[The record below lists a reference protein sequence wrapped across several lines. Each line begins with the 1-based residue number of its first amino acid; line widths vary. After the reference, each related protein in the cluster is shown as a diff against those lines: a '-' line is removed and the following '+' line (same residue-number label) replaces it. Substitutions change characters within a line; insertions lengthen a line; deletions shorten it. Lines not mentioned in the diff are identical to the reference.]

1 MKTYKLIT
9 LVAAVLITVF
19 VARFLSD
26 GKIGVAP
33 GQADVVAAQAP

>member
-9 LVAAVLITVF
+9 LVAAVLITVL

-26 GKIGVAP
+26 EKIGVSP
-33 GQADVVAAQAP
+33 GQADGVAAQAP

>member
-26 GKIGVAP
+26 EKIGVP
-33 GQADVVAAQAP
+33 SDQAGAIAAQAP